1 MTVTEQIE
9 KVGSSGLS
17 AVPTVSAGIGLGI
30 LISIVPVVIMS
41 IGLKITN
48 SIFYKVIE

>member
-1 MTVTEQIE
+1 MSYTEQVE
-9 KVGSSGLS
+9 TVAKGGLGVIPS
-17 AVPTVSAGIGLGI
+17 VSTGIGLGI
-30 LISIVPVVIMS
+30 LISVIPVVLMS